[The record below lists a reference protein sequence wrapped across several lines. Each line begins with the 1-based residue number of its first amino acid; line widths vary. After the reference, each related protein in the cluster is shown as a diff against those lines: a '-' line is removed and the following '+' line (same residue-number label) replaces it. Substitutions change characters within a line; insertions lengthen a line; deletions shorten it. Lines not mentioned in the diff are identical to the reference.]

1 MASSRVRESSQKR
14 KKDNSKEER
23 LKDLVKQMQAFLDDK
38 LRKRKKKAEY
48 EFHHDL
54 STGLQKPRL
63 PVSENRRGCLF
74 INLSLITLLSFAFE
88 CYKYFLKFLA
98 CSAF

>member
-1 MASSRVRESSQKR
+1 MR
-14 KKDNSKEER
+14 
-23 LKDLVKQMQAFLDDK
+23 AFLDDK

-63 PVSENRRGCLF
+63 PVSENR
-74 INLSLITLLSFAFE
+74 INLI
-88 CYKYFLKFLA
+88 
-98 CSAF
+98 

>member
-23 LKDLVKQMQAFLDDK
+23 LKDLIKQMQAFLDDK

-48 EFHHDL
+48 
-54 STGLQKPRL
+54 
-63 PVSENRRGCLF
+63 
-74 INLSLITLLSFAFE
+74 
-88 CYKYFLKFLA
+88 
-98 CSAF
+98 